1 MMSGPNSI
9 DSELRYLSD
18 VQMREEELRK
28 LNEEIVSVVKW
39 FPFLKTARAA
49 SSRSRCPV
57 HQFQAECVEIY

>member
-39 FPFLKTARAA
+39 LPFLKTARD
-49 SSRSRCPV
+49 CFIKVKVP
-57 HQFQAECVEIY
+57 CTPIPG